1 MDCVLHADLATD
13 EDLEAVA
20 EAGIA
25 VLPAATFLE
34 RVLEA
39 GWEQVMTDEETDL
52 VKRNLEGVVRVIEK
66 CRGLGIRVLAGTDS
80 GNSDIM
86 PYGKYHAREPALM
99 VRESRYST
107 LEAISAFTRDN
118 AWAVGLDGEV
128 GTIEEG
134 KLADLTIWNA
144 DPVADIRVLQDTTNL
159 ETVIKDGQAG
169 RLERPSGPVKRC
181 PWISYPQ
188 KV

>member
-159 ETVIKDGQAG
+159 ETVVKDGQLVDLNG
-169 RLERPSGPVKRC
+169 RQASEEMPLDLMPS
-181 PWISYPQ
+181 